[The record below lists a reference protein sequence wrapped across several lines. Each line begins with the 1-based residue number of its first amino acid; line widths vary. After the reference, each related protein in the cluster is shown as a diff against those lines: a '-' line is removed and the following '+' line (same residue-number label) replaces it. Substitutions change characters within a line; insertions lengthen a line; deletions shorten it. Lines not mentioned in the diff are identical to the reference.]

1 MRHLSE
7 EEMNILEQ
15 MPDNVSGVTTHKES
29 AEPTVETT
37 NTQSEQPIIKQENN
51 TRNELTSMLGTRV
64 GYKEQETLRKAS
76 MQEDAA
82 RQNIHIGANIFDNAD
97 IRDGWQVMDRSL
109 LGERDIYYPA
119 DWEFRIKPATV
130 EAIRNWSTIDD
141 ENPNVVDDVFNEI
154 IKSCLQI
161 KTAHGLIPWGN
172 LRSWDR
178 FFILLLIRQYTFS
191 VGETVLKYTEE
202 CPECEN
208 DVEFILDSTSLR
220 YDLPDPEV
228 MHYYSQET
236 CTWMIDPTEY
246 DVEGEPITLY
256 LPTLE
261 KEANIKA
268 WIIDRLQ
275 NKKKVDTVFIKF
287 LPWMAHKIS
296 KDATIAARQIKEL
309 EMKFKS
315 FDAEMFTL
323 MNDII
328 TNIMVTPSTKLV
340 TTCPTC
346 GEEVTANIRFPN
358 GVGELFNI
366 KRTGKKFGK
375 K

>member
-1 MRHLSE
+1 MRQLSE

-15 MPDNVSGVTTHKES
+15 MPASVSGVGQETAGPVAPE
-29 AEPTVETT
+29 AEVINEEETSKLASMIG
-37 NTQSEQPIIKQENN
+37 TQ
-51 TRNELTSMLGTRV
+51 V
-64 GYKEQETLRKAS
+64 GYKQREQDRSNAI
-76 MQEDAA
+76 QEEAA
-82 RQNIHIGANIFDNAD
+82 RKNIVIGANIFENAD
-97 IRDGWQVMDRSL
+97 IQEGWQVVDRSL
-109 LGERDIYYPA
+109 FGERDIFYPE
-119 DWEFRIKPATV
+119 DWQFRIKPATV

-154 IKSCLQI
+154 VKSCFQI
-161 KTAHGLIPWGN
+161 KTPFGLLPWGN

-178 FFILLLIRQYTFS
+178 FFILMLIRQYSFV
-191 VGETVLKYTEE
+191 VGESKIQYTED
-202 CPECEN
+202 CPECDN
-208 DVEFILDSTSLR
+208 GVEFVLDSTTLR
-220 YDLPDPEV
+220 YELPDPEV
-228 MHYYSQET
+228 MPYYDRES
-236 CTWMIDPTEY
+236 CTWMVDPAEF

-296 KDATIAARQIKEL
+296 KDTTIAARQIKEL

-328 TNIMVTPSTKLV
+328 TNIMVTPSTKLI

>member
-1 MRHLSE
+1 MLLS
-7 EEMNILEQ
+7 I
-15 MPDNVSGVTTHKES
+15 
-29 AEPTVETT
+29 
-37 NTQSEQPIIKQENN
+37 
-51 TRNELTSMLGTRV
+51 
-64 GYKEQETLRKAS
+64 
-76 MQEDAA
+76 
-82 RQNIHIGANIFDNAD
+82 
-97 IRDGWQVMDRSL
+97 
-109 LGERDIYYPA
+109 
-119 DWEFRIKPATV
+119 
-130 EAIRNWSTIDD
+130 
-141 ENPNVVDDVFNEI
+141 
-154 IKSCLQI
+154 
-161 KTAHGLIPWGN
+161 HGLLCQYSFVVGESKI
-172 LRSWDR
+172 
-178 FFILLLIRQYTFS
+178 QYT
-191 VGETVLKYTEE
+191 ED
-202 CPECEN
+202 CPECDN
-208 DVEFILDSTSLR
+208 PVEFVLDSTTLR
-220 YDLPDPEV
+220 YELPDPEV
-228 MHYYSQET
+228 MPYYDRES
-236 CTWMIDPTEY
+236 CTWVVDPTEF

>member
-1 MRHLSE
+1 MRQLSE

-15 MPDNVSGVTTHKES
+15 MPENVSGIKKEP
-29 AEPTVETT
+29 AEPADVPVETPEVT
-37 NTQSEQPIIKQENN
+37 SELASMIGTQ
-51 TRNELTSMLGTRV
+51 V
-64 GYKEQETLRKAS
+64 GYKAREQERSNTI
-76 MQEDAA
+76 QEDAK
-82 RQNIHIGANIFDNAD
+82 RKNIVIGANIFDNAD
-97 IRDGWQVMDRSL
+97 IREGWQVVDRSL

-141 ENPNVVDDVFNEI
+141 ENPTVVDDVFNEI
-154 IKSCLQI
+154 VKSCFQI
-161 KTAHGLIPWGN
+161 KTSHGLLPWGN

-178 FFILLLIRQYTFS
+178 FFILMLIRQYSFV
-191 VGETVLKYTEE
+191 VGESKIQYTED
-202 CPECEN
+202 CPECDN
-208 DVEFILDSTSLR
+208 AVDFVLDSTTLR

-228 MHYYSQET
+228 MHYYDRDT

-287 LPWMAHKIS
+287 LPWMANKIS
-296 KDATIAARQIKEL
+296 KDTTIAARQIKEYEL
-309 EMKFKS
+309 KFKS

-328 TNIMVTPSTKLV
+328 TNIMVTPSTKLI

-346 GEEVTANIRFPN
+346 GEEVTATIRFPN

>member
-1 MRHLSE
+1 
-7 EEMNILEQ
+7 
-15 MPDNVSGVTTHKES
+15 
-29 AEPTVETT
+29 
-37 NTQSEQPIIKQENN
+37 
-51 TRNELTSMLGTRV
+51 
-64 GYKEQETLRKAS
+64 
-76 MQEDAA
+76 
-82 RQNIHIGANIFDNAD
+82 
-97 IRDGWQVMDRSL
+97 
-109 LGERDIYYPA
+109 
-119 DWEFRIKPATV
+119 
-130 EAIRNWSTIDD
+130 
-141 ENPNVVDDVFNEI
+141 
-154 IKSCLQI
+154 
-161 KTAHGLIPWGN
+161 
-172 LRSWDR
+172 
-178 FFILLLIRQYTFS
+178 
-191 VGETVLKYTEE
+191 
-202 CPECEN
+202 
-208 DVEFILDSTSLR
+208 
-220 YDLPDPEV
+220 
-228 MHYYSQET
+228 
-236 CTWMIDPTEY
+236 
-246 DVEGEPITLY
+246 

-296 KDATIAARQIKEL
+296 KDTTIAARQIKEL

-328 TNIMVTPSTKLV
+328 TNIMVTPSTKLI

>member
-1 MRHLSE
+1 MRQLSE
-7 EEMNILEQ
+7 EEKTILEQ
-15 MPDNVSGVTTHKES
+15 MPENVSGYKKET
-29 AEPTVETT
+29 AEPVVIQETPESVEET
-37 NTQSEQPIIKQENN
+37 
-51 TRNELTSMLGTRV
+51 NELASMIGTQV
-64 GYKEQETLRKAS
+64 GYKQREQELSKS
-76 MQEDAA
+76 VQEEAVK
-82 RQNIHIGANIFDNAD
+82 RNIYIGANIFENAD
-97 IRDGWQVMDRSL
+97 IAEGWQVVNRSL
-109 LGERDIYYPA
+109 FGERDIYYPA

-141 ENPNVVDDVFNEI
+141 ENPTVIDDVFNEI
-154 IKSCLQI
+154 VKSCFQI
-161 KTAHGLIPWGN
+161 RTMHGLLPWGN

-178 FFILLLIRQYTFS
+178 FFILMLIRQYSFV
-191 VGETVLKYTEE
+191 VGESKIQYTED
-202 CPECEN
+202 CPECDN
-208 DVEFILDSTSLR
+208 GVTFVLDSTTLR

-228 MHYYSQET
+228 MKYYDRDS
-236 CTWMIDPTEY
+236 CTWMVDPAEF
-246 DVEGEPITLY
+246 DVEGEPIVLY

-275 NKKKVDTVFIKF
+275 NKKKVDQVFIKF

-296 KDATIAARQIKEL
+296 KDTTIASRQIKEL
-309 EMKFKS
+309 ELKFKS
-315 FDAEMFTL
+315 FDTEMFSL

-328 TNIMVTPSTKLV
+328 NNIMVAPSTKLI

-358 GVGELFNI
+358 GVRELFDV